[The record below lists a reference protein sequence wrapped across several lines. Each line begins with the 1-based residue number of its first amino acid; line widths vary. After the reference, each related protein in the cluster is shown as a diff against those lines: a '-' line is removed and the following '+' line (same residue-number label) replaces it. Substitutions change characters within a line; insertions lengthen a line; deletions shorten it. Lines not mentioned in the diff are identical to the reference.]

1 MMFFLTPSVGWSLP
15 LLWPIILA
23 AAAAKGY
30 SVLKEQTHDAQ
41 TNELTRQLM
50 EMRLIQLPLD
60 EVLKQAVEDEVKHEE
75 VLRFTD
81 GKVVIAFKRNIRGK
95 FVVEAMAPKTMP
107 MRELEL
113 RAQAFAAEIAQ
124 RFALSRIAVEM
135 EKRGATAIEEELQE
149 NGDIVIKMRRWD

>member
-1 MMFFLTPSVGWSLP
+1 
-15 LLWPIILA
+15 
-23 AAAAKGY
+23 
-30 SVLKEQTHDAQ
+30 
-41 TNELTRQLM
+41 
-50 EMRLIQLPLD
+50 
-60 EVLKQAVEDEVKHEE
+60 
-75 VLRFTD
+75 
-81 GKVVIAFKRNIRGK
+81 
-95 FVVEAMAPKTMP
+95 MAPKTMP

>member
-1 MMFFLTPSVGWSLP
+1 MMFFLTPTVGWSLP

-30 SVLKEQTHDAQ
+30 AVLKEGTHDGA

-50 EMRLIQLPLD
+50 EMRLIRIPLD
-60 EVLKQAVEDEVKHEE
+60 EVLKQAVEDEVKREE

-81 GKVVIAFKRNIRGK
+81 GNVVIAFKRDQRGK
-95 FVVEAMAPKTMP
+95 FVVEAMAPNTVSI
-107 MRELEL
+107 RELES

-124 RFALSRIAVEM
+124 RFALSKIATEL
-135 EKRGATAIEEELQE
+135 ERRGATAIEEELQD
-149 NGDIVIKMRRWD
+149 NGDIVIRMRRWD